1 MEKRE
6 ENLCSVR
13 LSRLCRGAFLYHRDS
28 ILFLMMDRSSWEL
41 AKDRAEV
48 AHRICRFVAFGFRC
62 LDYYRWM
69 VDLHGSYIIWE
80 VCCC

>member
-1 MEKRE
+1 
-6 ENLCSVR
+6 
-13 LSRLCRGAFLYHRDS
+13 
-28 ILFLMMDRSSWEL
+28 MDRSSWEL